1 MGGSRR
7 GWRLGAALALLT
19 ALGVYL
25 VSTSQTGAFDAE
37 QWKAQRGSSARN
49 NPRIGMVAELQRKH
63 LREGMTRE
71 EVQRLL
77 GEPDQ
82 RRGTSEVYE
91 LGQSPVGVSYEYFVI
106 DYDGAGKVT
115 QLRITR
121 S

>member
-1 MGGSRR
+1 MGAWRR
-7 GWRLGAALALLT
+7 RWWLAAALALVVT
-19 ALGVYL
+19 LGVYL

-37 QWKAQRGSSARN
+37 QWKAQRGGVESN
-49 NPRIGMVAELQRKH
+49 NPRLGMVAELKRKH

-115 QLRITR
+115 QVRISR